1 MCTILIS
8 MKILC
13 ISDQS
18 PRNRIWKIIRLSFIC
33 LLFVSVKDYT
43 VKEMKYFLPY
53 IVKKTC
59 RLFNLSTRHAV
70 TMTTDL
76 QNFLPTKEDEQNFLS
91 IISEREEV
99 SLVMRKRDELK
110 TNSWPWSTPHC
121 WCLAQEW
128 SAFLIGADDEC
139 EQICCKL
146 SPMVNLLSRSLLD
159 GNTIHTESKY
169 VLSDL
174 SRPDILYNKL

>member
-1 MCTILIS
+1 
-8 MKILC
+8 
-13 ISDQS
+13 
-18 PRNRIWKIIRLSFIC
+18 
-33 LLFVSVKDYT
+33 
-43 VKEMKYFLPY
+43 
-53 IVKKTC
+53 
-59 RLFNLSTRHAV
+59 
-70 TMTTDL
+70 MTTDL

-174 SRPDILYNKL
+174 SRPDILYNKLWNIEIRTHLFCLFSSCEEMMTLSGLQELPSNWSVFGLGELSRSYNKYNLYMSTFRGFFLRSL